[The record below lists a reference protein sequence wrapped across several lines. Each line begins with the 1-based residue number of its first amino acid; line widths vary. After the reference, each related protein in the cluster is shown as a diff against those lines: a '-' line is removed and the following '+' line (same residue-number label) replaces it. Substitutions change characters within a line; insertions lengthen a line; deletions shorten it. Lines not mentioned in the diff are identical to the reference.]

1 MLRLLLFS
9 LVLDYG
15 ANVGAELTYF
25 LVETLMMI
33 DAGMHGNVLLV

>member
-1 MLRLLLFS
+1 MLHLLIFW
-9 LVLDYG
+9 LVPDYG

-33 DAGMHGNVLLV
+33 KAGVHGNVLLV